1 MTDAPARRPPRPG
14 ALTGHRRRA
23 VVLGTVLV
31 LLLAGAIVGVAASL
45 RGPTTCEPADYRST
59 IKVAGGRS
67 FGLTHDDVS
76 RWTLVSA
83 ADATWRG
90 RTHYA
95 IELSGDSRVCLS
107 GGTFIGTWPR
117 DTSWKHMHGTGAIVL
132 DGPRATVED
141 VTVRGYGDSIRMM
154 ENAGHFVVR
163 RVHLSFSRDDCIE
176 NDWLLSGTVTGSLL
190 DGCYNAFS
198 ARSYQDVPDGDDHV
212 WTIRSSLVR
221 LEPMPRTY
229 HDDKPI
235 PGTAGFFKWD
245 KHGPQLVLKDNVFR
259 ADQDAGP
266 VGLDIPQDKLKS
278 CSGNTMVWLGKG
290 RYPGHL
296 PSCFKLTRDKAV
308 WDKAVASWHE
318 AHE

>member
-14 ALTGHRRRA
+14 AFTGHRRRL
-23 VVLGTVLV
+23 VVLGTVLA
-31 LLLAGAIVGVAASL
+31 LLLVGTVVGVAASL
-45 RGPTTCEPADYRST
+45 RGPTTCEPADYST
-59 IKVAGGRS
+59 INVSGSRS

-76 RWTLVSA
+76 RWTLVSGS
-83 ADATWRG
+83 DATWRG

-95 IELSGDSRVCLS
+95 VELTGDSRVCVS

-117 DTSWKHMHGTGAIVL
+117 DTSWKQMHGTSAIVL

-176 NDWLLSGTVTGSLL
+176 NDWLLTGTVTGSLL

-198 ARSYQDVPDGDDHV
+198 ARSYEDVPDGDDHI

-229 HDDKPI
+229 HDEEPI

-245 KHGPQLVLKDNVFR
+245 EHGPRLVLEDNVFR
-259 ADQDAGP
+259 ADQAAGP
-266 VGLDIPQDKLKS
+266 VGLGIPKDKLKS

-296 PSCFKLTRDKAV
+296 PNCFKLTRDKAV
-308 WDKAVASWHE
+308 WDKAVADWHE
-318 AHE
+318 AHD

>member
-1 MTDAPARRPPRPG
+1 M
-14 ALTGHRRRA
+14 
-23 VVLGTVLV
+23 LGTLLA
-31 LLLAGAIVGVAASL
+31 LLLAGTVVGVAASL
-45 RGPTTCEPADYRST
+45 RGPTTCEPADYGST
-59 IKVAGGRS
+59 IEVSGSRS

-76 RWTLVSA
+76 RWTLVSGS
-83 ADATWRG
+83 DATWRG

-95 IELSGDSRVCLS
+95 VELSGDSRVCVS

-117 DTSWKHMHGTGAIVL
+117 DTSWNHMHGTGAIVL

-141 VTVRGYGDSIRMM
+141 VTVHGYGDSIRMM

-176 NDWLLSGTVTGSLL
+176 NDWLLTGTVTGSLL

-198 ARSYQDVPDGDDHV
+198 ARSYKDVPDGDDHV

-229 HDDKPI
+229 NDEKPI

-245 KHGPQLVLKDNVFR
+245 DHGPRLVLEDNVFR

-266 VGLDIPQDKLKS
+266 VGLDIPEDKLKS

-296 PSCFKLTRDKAV
+296 PSCFKLTRDKTV
-308 WDKAVASWHE
+308 WDKAVANWHE

>member
-1 MTDAPARRPPRPG
+1 MTDAPARRPPGRT
-14 ALTGHRRRA
+14 AFSGHRRRL
-23 VVLGTVLV
+23 VVLGTVLA
-31 LLLAGAIVGVAASL
+31 LLLVGTVVGVAASL
-45 RGPTTCEPADYRST
+45 RGPTTCEPADYDNINVS
-59 IKVAGGRS
+59 GSRS
-67 FGLTHDDVS
+67 FGLAHDDVS
-76 RWTLVSA
+76 HWTLVSGS
-83 ADATWRG
+83 DATWRG

-95 IELSGDSRVCLS
+95 VELSGDSRVCVS

-117 DTSWKHMHGTGAIVL
+117 DTSWKQMHGTGAIVL

-198 ARSYQDVPDGDDHV
+198 ARSYEDVPDGDDHV

-229 HDDKPI
+229 HDEEPI

-245 KHGPQLVLKDNVFR
+245 EHGPRLVLEDNVFR
-259 ADQDAGP
+259 ADQAAGP
-266 VGLDIPQDKLKS
+266 VGLGIPEGKLKS

-290 RYPGHL
+290 PYPGHL

-308 WDKAVASWHE
+308 WDKAVAEWHE
-318 AHE
+318 AHD

>member
-14 ALTGHRRRA
+14 AFTGHRRRV
-23 VVLGTVLV
+23 VVLGTLLA
-31 LLLAGAIVGVAASL
+31 LLLAGTVVGVAASL
-45 RGPTTCEPADYRST
+45 RGPTTCEPADYGST
-59 IKVAGGRS
+59 IEVSGSRS
-67 FGLTHDDVS
+67 FGLTHEDVS
-76 RWTLVSA
+76 RWTLVSGS
-83 ADATWRG
+83 DATWRG

-95 IELSGDSRVCLS
+95 VELSGDSRVCVS

-117 DTSWKHMHGTGAIVL
+117 DTSWNHMHGTGAIVL

-141 VTVRGYGDSIRMM
+141 VSVHGYGDSIRMM

-176 NDWLLSGTVTGSLL
+176 NDWLLTGTVTGSLL

-229 HDDKPI
+229 HDEEPI

-245 KHGPQLVLKDNVFR
+245 DHGPRLVLKDNVFR
-259 ADQDAGP
+259 ADQNAGP
-266 VGLDIPQDKLKS
+266 VGLDIPEDKLKS

-308 WDKAVASWHE
+308 WDKAVANWHE

>member
-14 ALTGHRRRA
+14 AFTGHRRRL
-23 VVLGTVLV
+23 VVLGTVLAV
-31 LLLAGAIVGVAASL
+31 LLAGAVVGVAASL

-59 IKVAGGRS
+59 IKVAGSRS
-67 FGLTHDDVS
+67 FGLTHEDVS
-76 RWTLVSA
+76 SWTLVSGS
-83 ADATWRG
+83 DATWRG

-95 IELSGDSRVCLS
+95 VELSGDSRVCVS

-117 DTSWKHMHGTGAIVL
+117 DTSWNHMHGTGAIVL

-141 VTVRGYGDSIRMM
+141 VTVRGYGDSIRML
-154 ENAGHFVVR
+154 ENASHFVVR

-221 LEPMPRTY
+221 LSRCRGPTTTRNRSPAPRASSS
-229 HDDKPI
+229 
-235 PGTAGFFKWD
+235 GTRM
-245 KHGPQLVLKDNVFR
+245 GP
-259 ADQDAGP
+259 
-266 VGLDIPQDKLKS
+266 
-278 CSGNTMVWLGKG
+278 
-290 RYPGHL
+290 
-296 PSCFKLTRDKAV
+296 
-308 WDKAVASWHE
+308 SWC
-318 AHE
+318 

>member
-1 MTDAPARRPPRPG
+1 M
-14 ALTGHRRRA
+14 
-23 VVLGTVLV
+23 LGTLLA
-31 LLLAGAIVGVAASL
+31 LLLAGTVVGVAASL
-45 RGPTTCEPADYRST
+45 RGPTTCEPADYGST
-59 IKVAGGRS
+59 IEVSGSRS
-67 FGLTHDDVS
+67 FGLTHEDVS
-76 RWTLVSA
+76 RWTLVSGS
-83 ADATWRG
+83 DATWRG

-95 IELSGDSRVCLS
+95 VELSGDSRVCVS

-117 DTSWKHMHGTGAIVL
+117 DTSWNHMHGTGAIVL

-141 VTVRGYGDSIRMM
+141 VTVHGYGDSIRMM

-176 NDWLLSGTVTGSLL
+176 NDWLLTGTVTGSLL

-198 ARSYQDVPDGDDHV
+198 ARSYKDVPDGDDHV

-229 HDDKPI
+229 HDEEPI

-245 KHGPQLVLKDNVFR
+245 DHGPRLVLEDNVFR

-266 VGLDIPQDKLKS
+266 VGLDIPEDKLKS

-308 WDKAVASWHE
+308 WDKAVANWHE

>member
-1 MTDAPARRPPRPG
+1 M
-14 ALTGHRRRA
+14 
-23 VVLGTVLV
+23 LGTLLA
-31 LLLAGAIVGVAASL
+31 LLLAGTVVGVAASL
-45 RGPTTCEPADYRST
+45 RGPTTCEPADYGST
-59 IKVAGGRS
+59 IEVSGSRS
-67 FGLTHDDVS
+67 FGLAHDDVS
-76 RWTLVSA
+76 RWTLVSGS
-83 ADATWRG
+83 DATWRG

-95 IELSGDSRVCLS
+95 VELSGDSRVCVS

-117 DTSWKHMHGTGAIVL
+117 DTSWNHMHGTGAIVL

-141 VTVRGYGDSIRMM
+141 VTVHGYGDSIRMM

-176 NDWLLSGTVTGSLL
+176 NDWLLTGTVTGSLL

-229 HDDKPI
+229 NDEKPI

-245 KHGPQLVLKDNVFR
+245 DHGPRLVLEDNVFR

-266 VGLDIPQDKLKS
+266 VGLDIPEDKLKS

-296 PSCFKLTRDKAV
+296 PSCFKLTRDKTV
-308 WDKAVASWHE
+308 WDKAVANWHE

>member
-14 ALTGHRRRA
+14 AFTGHRRRV
-23 VVLGTVLV
+23 VVLGTLLA
-31 LLLAGAIVGVAASL
+31 LLLAGTVVGVAASL
-45 RGPTTCEPADYRST
+45 RGPTTCEPADYGST
-59 IKVAGGRS
+59 IEVSGSRS

-76 RWTLVSA
+76 RWTLVSGS
-83 ADATWRG
+83 DATWRG

-95 IELSGDSRVCLS
+95 VELSGDSRVCVS

-117 DTSWKHMHGTGAIVL
+117 DTSWNHMHGTGAIVL

-141 VTVRGYGDSIRMM
+141 VTVHGYGDSIRMM

-176 NDWLLSGTVTGSLL
+176 NDWLLTGTVTGSLL

-229 HDDKPI
+229 HDEKPI

-245 KHGPQLVLKDNVFR
+245 DHGPRLVLEDNVFR

-266 VGLDIPQDKLKS
+266 VGLDIPEDKLKS

-296 PSCFKLTRDKAV
+296 PSCFKLTRDKTV
-308 WDKAVASWHE
+308 WDKAVANWHE

>member
-1 MTDAPARRPPRPG
+1 MTDAPARRPSRPG
-14 ALTGHRRRA
+14 AFTGHRRRL
-23 VVLGTVLV
+23 VVLATVLALLLVGTV
-31 LLLAGAIVGVAASL
+31 VGVAASL
-45 RGPTTCEPADYRST
+45 RGPTTCEPADYST
-59 IKVAGGRS
+59 INVSGSRS

-76 RWTLVSA
+76 RWTLVSGS
-83 ADATWRG
+83 DATWRG

-95 IELSGDSRVCLS
+95 VELSGDSRVCVS

-117 DTSWKHMHGTGAIVL
+117 DTSWEHMHGTGAIVL

-176 NDWLLSGTVTGSLL
+176 NDWLLTGTVTGSLL

-198 ARSYQDVPDGDDHV
+198 ARSYEDVPDGDDHV

-229 HDDKPI
+229 HDEEPI

-245 KHGPQLVLKDNVFR
+245 EHGPRLVLEDNVFR
-259 ADQDAGP
+259 ADQAAGP
-266 VGLDIPQDKLKS
+266 VGLGIPKDKLKS

-308 WDKAVASWHE
+308 WDRAVADWHE
-318 AHE
+318 AHD

>member
-14 ALTGHRRRA
+14 AFTGHRRRL
-23 VVLGTVLV
+23 VVLGTVLA
-31 LLLAGAIVGVAASL
+31 LLLVGTVVGVAASL
-45 RGPTTCEPADYRST
+45 RGPTTCEPADYST
-59 IKVAGGRS
+59 INVSGSRS

-76 RWTLVSA
+76 RWTLVSGS
-83 ADATWRG
+83 DAIWRG

-95 IELSGDSRVCLS
+95 VELTGDSRVCVS

-117 DTSWKHMHGTGAIVL
+117 DTSWKQMHGTGAIVL

-176 NDWLLSGTVTGSLL
+176 NDWLLTGTVTGSLL

-198 ARSYQDVPDGDDHV
+198 ARSYEDVPDGDDHV

-229 HDDKPI
+229 HDEEPI

-245 KHGPQLVLKDNVFR
+245 EHGPRLVLEDNVFR
-259 ADQDAGP
+259 ADQAAGP
-266 VGLDIPQDKLKS
+266 VGLGIPKDKLKS

-308 WDKAVASWHE
+308 WDKAVADWHE
-318 AHE
+318 AHD

>member
-1 MTDAPARRPPRPG
+1 VSG
-14 ALTGHRRRA
+14 
-23 VVLGTVLV
+23 
-31 LLLAGAIVGVAASL
+31 S
-45 RGPTTCEPADYRST
+45 
-59 IKVAGGRS
+59 RS
-67 FGLTHDDVS
+67 FGLTHEDVS
-76 RWTLVSA
+76 RWTLVSGS
-83 ADATWRG
+83 DATWRG

-95 IELSGDSRVCLS
+95 VELSGDSRVCVS

-141 VTVRGYGDSIRMM
+141 VTVHGYGDSIRMM
-154 ENAGHFVVR
+154 ENASHFVVR

-176 NDWLLSGTVTGSLL
+176 NDWLLTGTVTGSLL

-229 HDDKPI
+229 NDEKPI

-245 KHGPQLVLKDNVFR
+245 DHGPRLVLKDNVFR
-259 ADQDAGP
+259 ADQNAGP
-266 VGLDIPQDKLKS
+266 VGLDIPEDKLKS

-308 WDKAVASWHE
+308 WDKAVANWHE

>member
-1 MTDAPARRPPRPG
+1 MTDAPAQRPRRPG
-14 ALTGHRRRA
+14 AFTGHRRRA
-23 VVLGTVLV
+23 VVLGTLLA
-31 LLLAGAIVGVAASL
+31 LLLAGTVVGVAASL
-45 RGPTTCEPADYRST
+45 RGPTTCEPADYGST
-59 IKVAGGRS
+59 IEVSGSRS
-67 FGLTHDDVS
+67 FGLTHEDVS
-76 RWTLVSA
+76 RWTLVSGS
-83 ADATWRG
+83 DATWRG

-95 IELSGDSRVCLS
+95 VELSGDSRVCVS

-117 DTSWKHMHGTGAIVL
+117 DTSWNHMHGTGAIVL

-141 VTVRGYGDSIRMM
+141 VTVHGYGDSIRMM

-176 NDWLLSGTVTGSLL
+176 NDWLLTGTVTGSLL

-229 HDDKPI
+229 HDEKPI

-245 KHGPQLVLKDNVFR
+245 DHGPRLVLKDNVFR
-259 ADQDAGP
+259 ADQNAGP
-266 VGLDIPQDKLKS
+266 VGLDIPEDKLKS

-308 WDKAVASWHE
+308 WDKAVANWHE

>member
-1 MTDAPARRPPRPG
+1 M
-14 ALTGHRRRA
+14 
-23 VVLGTVLV
+23 LGTLLA
-31 LLLAGAIVGVAASL
+31 LLLAGTVVGVAASL
-45 RGPTTCEPADYRST
+45 RGPTTCEPADYGST
-59 IKVAGGRS
+59 IEVSGSRS

-76 RWTLVSA
+76 RWTLVSGS
-83 ADATWRG
+83 DATWRG

-95 IELSGDSRVCLS
+95 VELSGDSRVCVS

-117 DTSWKHMHGTGAIVL
+117 DTSWNHMHGTGAIVL

-141 VTVRGYGDSIRMM
+141 VTVHGYGDSIRMM

-176 NDWLLSGTVTGSLL
+176 NDWLLTGTVTGSLL

-229 HDDKPI
+229 HDEKPI

-245 KHGPQLVLKDNVFR
+245 DHGPRLVLEDNVFR

-266 VGLDIPQDKLKS
+266 VGLDIPEDKLKS

-296 PSCFKLTRDKAV
+296 PSCFKLTRDKTV
-308 WDKAVASWHE
+308 WDKAVANWHE

>member
-1 MTDAPARRPPRPG
+1 MTDAPARRPPGRGG
-14 ALTGHRRRA
+14 AFTGHRRRL
-23 VVLGTVLV
+23 VVLGTVLA
-31 LLLAGAIVGVAASL
+31 LLLVGTVVGVAASL
-45 RGPTTCEPADYRST
+45 RGPTTCEAADYKNINVS
-59 IKVAGGRS
+59 GSRS

-76 RWTLVSA
+76 HWTLVSGS
-83 ADATWRG
+83 DATWRG

-95 IELSGDSRVCLS
+95 VELTGDSRVCVS

-117 DTSWKHMHGTGAIVL
+117 DTSWKQMHGTSAIVL

-176 NDWLLSGTVTGSLL
+176 NDWLLTGTVTGSLL

-198 ARSYQDVPDGDDHV
+198 ARSYEDVPDGDDHV

-229 HDDKPI
+229 HDEEPI

-245 KHGPQLVLKDNVFR
+245 EHGPRLVLEDNVFR
-259 ADQDAGP
+259 ADQAAGP
-266 VGLDIPQDKLKS
+266 VGLGIPKGKLKS

-296 PSCFKLTRDKAV
+296 PNCFKLTRDKAV
-308 WDKAVASWHE
+308 WDKAVADWHE
-318 AHE
+318 AHD

>member
-1 MTDAPARRPPRPG
+1 MSG
-14 ALTGHRRRA
+14 
-23 VVLGTVLV
+23 
-31 LLLAGAIVGVAASL
+31 S
-45 RGPTTCEPADYRST
+45 
-59 IKVAGGRS
+59 RS

-76 RWTLVSA
+76 RWTLVSGS
-83 ADATWRG
+83 DATWRG

-95 IELSGDSRVCLS
+95 VELSGDSRVCVS

-141 VTVRGYGDSIRMM
+141 VTVHGYGDSIRML
-154 ENAGHFVVR
+154 ENASHFVVR

-229 HDDKPI
+229 HDEKPI

-245 KHGPQLVLKDNVFR
+245 MHGPQLVLEGQRVPRRPGRRTRR
-259 ADQDAGP
+259 ARHPGGQAEELLRQHDGLARQGP
-266 VGLDIPQDKLKS
+266 LPRTPAELLQAHPGQGRVGQGRRKLAR
-278 CSGNTMVWLGKG
+278 GE
-290 RYPGHL
+290 R
-296 PSCFKLTRDKAV
+296 LTPTATHV
-308 WDKAVASWHE
+308 
-318 AHE
+318 

>member
-1 MTDAPARRPPRPG
+1 MTDAPARRPPP
-14 ALTGHRRRA
+14 TGTLSRNRRRA
-23 VVLGTVLV
+23 VVLGTVLALV
-31 LLLAGAIVGVAASL
+31 LAGAVVAVAASM
-45 RGPTTCEPADYRST
+45 RGPTTCEAPDYDAITVSGTRSD
-59 IKVAGGRS
+59 
-67 FGLTHDDVS
+67 GLSHSHVS
-76 RWTLVSA
+76 HWTLVSA

-95 IELSGDSRVCLS
+95 VELSGDSRVCLS

-141 VTVRGYGDSIRMM
+141 VTVRGYGDSIRML
-154 ENAGHFVVR
+154 ENASHFVVR
-163 RVHLSFSRDDCIE
+163 RVHLSFSRDDCVE
-176 NDWLLSGTVTGSLL
+176 NDWLHSGTVTGSLL

-198 ARSYQDVPDGDDHV
+198 ARSYQDVPDGDDNL

-221 LEPMPRTY
+221 LQPMPRTY

-245 KHGPQLVLKDNVFR
+245 DHGPELVLKDNVFR

-278 CSGNTMVWLGKG
+278 CSGNTMVWLGEG
-290 RYPGHL
+290 PYPGHL
-296 PSCFKLTRDKAV
+296 PSCFKLTRDKGV
-308 WDKAVASWHE
+308 WDRAVASWHE
-318 AHE
+318 ANA

>member
-1 MTDAPARRPPRPG
+1 MTQAPARPPPRPG
-14 ALTGHRRRA
+14 AFRGHRRRLA
-23 VVLGTVLV
+23 VLGTLLAVLV
-31 LLLAGAIVGVAASL
+31 AGTVVGVAASM
-45 RGPTTCEPADYRST
+45 RGPTTCEPADYHA
-59 IKVAGGRS
+59 IKVSGSRS
-67 FGLTHDDVS
+67 FGLADKDVS
-76 RWTLVSA
+76 HWTLVSGS
-83 ADATWRG
+83 DATWRG

-95 IELSGDSRVCLS
+95 VELSGDSRVCVS

-141 VTVRGYGDSIRMM
+141 VTVRGYGDSIRML

-198 ARSYQDVPDGDDHV
+198 ARSYKDVPNGDDHV

-229 HDDKPI
+229 HDEKPI

-245 KHGPQLVLKDNVFR
+245 DHGPRLVLEDNVFR
-259 ADQDAGP
+259 ADQAAGP
-266 VGLDIPQDKLKS
+266 VGLGIPADKLES

-290 RYPGHL
+290 PYPGHL

-308 WDKAVASWHE
+308 WDKAVASWHD
-318 AHE
+318 AND

>member
-1 MTDAPARRPPRPG
+1 M
-14 ALTGHRRRA
+14 
-23 VVLGTVLV
+23 LGTLLA
-31 LLLAGAIVGVAASL
+31 LLLAGTVVGVAASL
-45 RGPTTCEPADYRST
+45 RGPTTCEPADYGST
-59 IKVAGGRS
+59 IEVSGSRS
-67 FGLTHDDVS
+67 FGLTHEDVS
-76 RWTLVSA
+76 RWTLVSGS
-83 ADATWRG
+83 DATWRG

-95 IELSGDSRVCLS
+95 VELSGDSRVCVS

-117 DTSWKHMHGTGAIVL
+117 DTSWNHMHGTGAIVL

-141 VTVRGYGDSIRMM
+141 VTVHGYGDSIRMM
-154 ENAGHFVVR
+154 ENASHFVVR

-176 NDWLLSGTVTGSLL
+176 NDWLLTGTVTGSLL

-198 ARSYQDVPDGDDHV
+198 ARSYKDVPDGDDHV

-229 HDDKPI
+229 HDEKPI

-245 KHGPQLVLKDNVFR
+245 DHGPRLVLKDNVFR
-259 ADQDAGP
+259 ADQNAGP
-266 VGLDIPQDKLKS
+266 VGLDIPEDKLKS

-308 WDKAVASWHE
+308 WDKAVANWHE